1 MGRKSLQPH
10 SCPSSQTGKLQAS
23 NSGWFFRA
31 YVATLCPGW
40 VLGAAGT
47 IPSPVLALVLP
58 QPLTCTVWA
67 GRLIHRK
74 NNSGK
79 TNQVIFNP
87 SQSHDPG
94 GESGRVAQS
103 KVLLPWLT
111 GGITDCIADKLVYF
125 SSVVL
130 HLTTFESV
138 HF

>member
-23 NSGWFFRA
+23 SPGWFLRA
-31 YVATLCPGW
+31 GVATLCPEW
-40 VLGAAGT
+40 VLGLQA
-47 IPSPVLALVLP
+47 PSP
-58 QPLTCTVWA
+58 PLCWPCSSSLNCTVWA
-67 GRLIHRK
+67 GRLIHGK

-94 GESGRVAQS
+94 GGPGRVPQS

-111 GGITDCIADKLVYF
+111 GEITDCISDKLLYF
-125 SSVVL
+125 SSL
-130 HLTTFESV
+130 ILYLTALKSV